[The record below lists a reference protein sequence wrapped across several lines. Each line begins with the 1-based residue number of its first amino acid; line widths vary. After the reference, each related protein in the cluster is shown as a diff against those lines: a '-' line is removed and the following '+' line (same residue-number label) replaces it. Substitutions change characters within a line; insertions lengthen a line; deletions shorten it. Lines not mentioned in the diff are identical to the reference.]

1 MLSVMKSG
9 GNITNMSRTKYF
21 FNQAKK
27 NIIRNGLMSVAS
39 LFTIICCLVILGVF
53 MIISLNVSTITDQ
66 IKDQCEIQVFME
78 QSASEERVSAV
89 YNEIM
94 AVENVKSAELYTKAQ
109 MFEDVKQTMF
119 EGREELIESLGD
131 EDNPFSDSYKIVLTD
146 ISAASDVAAKLKD
159 IENVES
165 VTNKQDVVNIVLSA
179 SRTVRHISVVIMAL
193 LLIVAIVIISNT
205 VRLTVFNRR
214 KEINIMKYIGATD
227 RFIRVPFLVE
237 GVLIGILGAAVSFL
251 LMCGG
256 YMFVLRYMSTHN
268 FELFR
273 LVDIEVVAIWLGV
286 IFVIVGG
293 LIGMLG
299 SAVSMKKYL
308 RV

>member
-1 MLSVMKSG
+1 
-9 GNITNMSRTKYF
+9 MSRAKYF

-53 MIISLNVSTITDQ
+53 TVISLNVNVITDQ
-66 IKDQCEIQVFME
+66 IKDQCEIQIFIE
-78 QSASEERVSAV
+78 QAASDDRVSAI

-94 AVENVKSAELYTKAQ
+94 AIDNVKSAELYTKTQ
-109 MFEDVKQTMF
+109 MLEEVKSTMF
-119 EGREELIESLGD
+119 EGREELIESFGD
-131 EDNPFSDSYKIVLTD
+131 DDNPFSDSYKIILED
-146 ISAASDVAAKLKD
+146 ISKAGEVADALSK

-165 VTNKQDVVNIVLSA
+165 VTNKQDVVNLVLSA
-179 SRTVRHISVVIMAL
+179 SKAVKRISIVIMAIL
-193 LLIVAIVIISNT
+193 LMVAIVIISNT

-227 RFIRVPFLVE
+227 RFIRIPFLFE
-237 GVLIGILGAAVSFL
+237 GIMIGFLGATASFL
-251 LMCGG
+251 LMCLG
-256 YMFVLRYMSTHN
+256 YYFILNYMKVNN
-268 FELFR
+268 FELFT
-273 LVDIEVVAIWLGV
+273 LVELKVIAVWLGI
-286 IFVIVGG
+286 IFVIVGC

-308 RV
+308 KV